1 MFSDLLSYSHP
12 LHKRP
17 RAVNVK
23 RKTEKKSHKKGK
35 GKKRK

>member
-1 MFSDLLSYSHP
+1 MGG
-12 LHKRP
+12 KRP

-23 RKTEKKSHKKGK
+23 MKTEKKSVKKGK

>member
-1 MFSDLLSYSHP
+1 MMGG
-12 LHKRP
+12 KRP

-23 RKTEKKSHKKGK
+23 RKTEKKSDKKGK

>member
-1 MFSDLLSYSHP
+1 MVGG
-12 LHKRP
+12 KRP

-23 RKTEKKSHKKGK
+23 MKTEKKSVKKGK

>member
-1 MFSDLLSYSHP
+1 MMGG
-12 LHKRP
+12 KRP

-23 RKTEKKSHKKGK
+23 MKTEKKSVKKGK

>member
-1 MFSDLLSYSHP
+1 MGG
-12 LHKRP
+12 KRP

-23 RKTEKKSHKKGK
+23 RKTEKKSDKKGK